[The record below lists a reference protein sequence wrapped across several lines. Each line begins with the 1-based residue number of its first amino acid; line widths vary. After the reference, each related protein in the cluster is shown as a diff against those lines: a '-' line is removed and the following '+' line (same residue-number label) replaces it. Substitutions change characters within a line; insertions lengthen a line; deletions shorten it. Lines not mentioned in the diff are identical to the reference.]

1 MTPATLVLL
10 HNSGYTP
17 AGQMEQRQRRN
28 LVGIVLGVLLVV
40 GFGLS
45 RVLGGAMGEPGPTCD
60 DPIAWSDASTEVGR
74 SSAIVGPVAD
84 ASFEPDVGGAPT
96 FLNLG
101 NAHPDPDRFD
111 VVIYEDVRERF
122 DAPPEDA
129 LVGEHVCVLG
139 EVRDRDGV
147 PQTILRGPGW
157 LWVEEGVP
165 PGL

>member
-1 MTPATLVLL
+1 
-10 HNSGYTP
+10 
-17 AGQMEQRQRRN
+17 MEERRKGN

-45 RVLGGAMGEPGPTCD
+45 RVLGGVMGEPAATCD
-60 DPIAWSDASTEVGR
+60 DPVTWQDAAQEVGR
-74 SSAIVGPVAD
+74 SSAIVGQVVD
-84 ASFEPDVGGAPT
+84 AAFEPDVGGAPT

-101 NAHPDPDRFD
+101 NAHPDPERFD

-122 DAPPEDA
+122 DSAPEEVF
-129 LVGEHVCVLG
+129 LGEYVCVLG

-147 PQTILRGPGW
+147 PQIILQGPGW
-157 LWVEEGVP
+157 IWIEEGRP